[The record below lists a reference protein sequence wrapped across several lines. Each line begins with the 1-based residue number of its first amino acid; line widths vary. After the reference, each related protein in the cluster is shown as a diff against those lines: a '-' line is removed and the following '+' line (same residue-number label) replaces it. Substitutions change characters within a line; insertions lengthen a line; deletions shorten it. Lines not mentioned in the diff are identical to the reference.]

1 MVQACLEKKV
11 LLVGFLSGM
20 AQAGA
25 GASVG
30 ADYPAIGRAAARF
43 AADLLAL
50 PQASRQGAP
59 FRFAAGA
66 VWVNAQTLQGLALGG
81 QLPTGAKVIRG
92 R

>member
-1 MVQACLEKKV
+1 MVQACREKKV

-25 GASVG
+25 GAAVG

-43 AADLLAL
+43 TLDLLAL
-50 PQASRQGAP
+50 PQATRLGAP

-66 VWVNAQTLQGLALGG
+66 VWVNAQTVQELALGG
-81 QLPTGAKVIRG
+81 QLPTGAHVIR
-92 R
+92 